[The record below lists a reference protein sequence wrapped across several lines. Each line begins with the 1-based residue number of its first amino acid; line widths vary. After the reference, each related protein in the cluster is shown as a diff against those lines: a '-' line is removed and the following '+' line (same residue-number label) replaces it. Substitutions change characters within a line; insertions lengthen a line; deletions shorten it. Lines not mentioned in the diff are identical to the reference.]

1 MRTIISGLLG
11 CLLVLGSL
19 PSRANEL
26 DLMAI
31 APDHVGMTVRKSPVL
46 YYFISQ
52 ATSHPTRFTSLDYRK
67 TAPVADVALTSTPH
81 PGFWAI
87 RLTDYQIVLD
97 EDVQYCW
104 FVGVIPDP
112 GSRAADI
119 VTGGMIEHVDPRLI
133 DYYGCQCDSDEVRF
147 LLKAGIWY
155 DGFACRIELIEANRN
170 DRTLRRLREDL
181 LNGSTGLVPLLS
193 ARSISV

>member
-26 DLMAI
+26 ELMAI
-31 APDHVGMTVRKSPVL
+31 APDQVGMTVRKSPVL
-46 YYFISQ
+46 DYFLSHT
-52 ATSHPTRFTSLDYRK
+52 TSHPTRFTLLDYRK
-67 TAPVADVALTSTPH
+67 TASVADVALTSPTH

-97 EDVQYCW
+97 EDVQYRW

-119 VTGGMIEHVDPRLI
+119 VTGGMIERVDPRLI
-133 DYYGCQCDSDEVRF
+133 DYYGCQCDRDEVRF

-155 DGFACRIELIEANRN
+155 DGFACLIELIDANPS

-181 LNGSTGLVPLLS
+181 LKGSTGLVPLLS